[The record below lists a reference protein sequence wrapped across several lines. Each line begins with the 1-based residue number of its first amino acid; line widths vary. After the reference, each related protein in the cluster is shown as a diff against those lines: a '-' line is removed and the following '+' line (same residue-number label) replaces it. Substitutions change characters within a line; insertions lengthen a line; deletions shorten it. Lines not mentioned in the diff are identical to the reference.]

1 MYFLVQ
7 VYEVQVLQHAHFLG
21 TNVRFESPKK
31 SLQEDVPSWDSEGE
45 AMPAFNSTAR
55 DGMREVS
62 VEPFNVTLN
71 CWYALRTR
79 SRHEKLV
86 RDRLSGL
93 GMEPFLPLQ
102 KIKRQWS
109 DRKVVTELPLFQGYC
124 FARFALVHR
133 MTILQTPGVVGI
145 VGAVVPE
152 AIPDAEV
159 EGLRSLYASSHVM
172 EPCDYFSEGMMAEV
186 IAGPLCGVRGQV
198 IRKAT
203 QDYIILRVHLI
214 QQAVAVH
221 IHADEIVPL
230 S

>member
-1 MYFLVQ
+1 MSALEPV
-7 VYEVQVLQHAHFLG
+7 
-21 TNVRFESPKK
+21 
-31 SLQEDVPSWDSEGE
+31 
-45 AMPAFNSTAR
+45 AR
-55 DGMREVS
+55 GRMCEVS
-62 VEPFNVTLN
+62 AEPFNVTLN
-71 CWYALRTR
+71 CWYALRTK

-93 GMEPFLPLQ
+93 GMQPFLPLQ

-124 FARFALVHR
+124 FARFALVDR

-152 AIPDAEV
+152 AISDSEV
-159 EGLRSLYASSHVM
+159 EGLRSFYACSRVM

-186 IAGPLCGVRGQV
+186 VSGPLCGVRGQI
-198 IRKAT
+198 IRKAA
-203 QDYIILRVHLI
+203 QDYIVLRVHLI

-221 IHADEIVPL
+221 IHADEIIPL
-230 S
+230 N